1 MGAKAV
7 VGTVDIVL
15 CLLLLDELDLVRDPV
30 FLHVSG
36 LVIDFLDLLLDVVTM
51 VLDGANVLITI
62 TTTSKVSTLTVETI
76 NLQCLLLD
84 PQQTCLDVLLNLLN
98 ITLFFLELRDQIL
111 KLLLKNFVLSC
122 GVQVIKTNS
131 GDFIGVVLNVN
142 LFLRDVLVGCLGLLV
157 EVSR

>member
-1 MGAKAV
+1 MSAKAI

-15 CLLLLDELDLVRDPV
+15 RLLLLDELDLVRDPV

-84 PQQTCLDVLLNLLN
+84 PQQTSLDVLLDLLN

-111 KLLLKNFVLSC
+111 KLLLEHFVLSC